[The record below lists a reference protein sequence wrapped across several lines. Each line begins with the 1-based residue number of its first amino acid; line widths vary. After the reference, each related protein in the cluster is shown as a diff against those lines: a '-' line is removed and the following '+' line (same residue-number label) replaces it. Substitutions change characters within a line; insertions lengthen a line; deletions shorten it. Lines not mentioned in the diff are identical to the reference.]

1 MDILAGILLLII
13 GAGLAISGLR
23 LWFWMLPIL
32 GFIAGFFLGTIL
44 VYQLAGDGILATVL
58 SWVVGVV
65 GGVAFALV
73 SWYWW
78 YFGVIIAAGS
88 AGATIASGLAASFG
102 AERQW
107 VLLIVAIIGAALFA
121 FAALVLDLPIYLVIV
136 NTAIVG
142 ALAIVA
148 GLLLILNRIDL
159 DTLGDGHA
167 VAIVND
173 SLGWWL
179 LWIVLAGVGIALQL
193 RFTMLVDLPVE
204 RYVRT
209 SSIVRTEPP
218 RRAA

>member
-58 SWVVGVV
+58 SWIVGFI
-65 GGVAFALV
+65 GGVAFALI

-88 AGATIASGLAASFG
+88 VGATIASGLAASFG
-102 AERQW
+102 ADRQW

-121 FAALVLDLPIYLVIV
+121 FAALILNLPTYLVIV
-136 NTAIVG
+136 NTAIIG
-142 ALAIVA
+142 ALAIVT
-148 GLLLILNRIDL
+148 GLLLIFNRIDL

-179 LWIVLAGVGIALQL
+179 LWIVLAGIGIAMQL
-193 RFTMLVDLPVE
+193 RFTLLVALPGD

-209 SSIVRTEPP
+209 SAAARPEPP

>member
-44 VYQLAGDGILATVL
+44 VYQIAGDGILATVL
-58 SWVVGVV
+58 SWIVGFI
-65 GGVAFALV
+65 GGVAFALI

-102 AERQW
+102 ADNQW

-121 FAALVLDLPIYLVIV
+121 FAALVLNLPTYLVIV
-136 NTAIVG
+136 NTAIIG

-148 GLLLILNRIDL
+148 GLLLIFNRIDL

-179 LWIVLAGVGIALQL
+179 LWIVLAGIGIALQL
-193 RFTMLVDLPVE
+193 RFTLLVALPTE
-204 RYVRT
+204 RYIRT
-209 SSIVRTEPP
+209 S
-218 RRAA
+218 AAARPEARP